1 MVFSSISP
9 TRSSKN
15 IANVVY
21 GVAAQTLIL
30 LKRAL
35 KMQHGRAV
43 LTQKSLQAIPEN
55 RSTLKLTL
63 HSQCTHQ

>member
-1 MVFSSISP
+1 MMFSSIS
-9 TRSSKN
+9 RARFSEN

-30 LKRAL
+30 LKPAL

-43 LTQKSLQAIPEN
+43 LTQKVGKQY
-55 RSTLKLTL
+55 LKIAAL
-63 HSQCTHQ
+63 

>member
-9 TRSSKN
+9 ARSSKN
-15 IANVVY
+15 IAKVVH

-35 KMQHGRAV
+35 KNTTWRAV
-43 LTQKSLQAIPEN
+43 LTQKLASN
-55 RSTLKLTL
+55 T
-63 HSQCTHQ
+63 

>member
-9 TRSSKN
+9 ARSSGN

-21 GVAAQTLIL
+21 GVAVQTLIL

-35 KMQHGRAV
+35 KMQHGRVV
-43 LTQKSLQAIPEN
+43 LTQKAGKQY
-55 RSTLKLTL
+55 LKIAAL
-63 HSQCTHQ
+63 

>member
-9 TRSSKN
+9 ARSSEN

-43 LTQKSLQAIPEN
+43 LTQKAGKQY
-55 RSTLKLTL
+55 LKIVAL
-63 HSQCTHQ
+63 

>member
-9 TRSSKN
+9 ARSSKN

-30 LKRAL
+30 LK
-35 KMQHGRAV
+35 MQHGRAV
-43 LTQKSLQAIPEN
+43 LTQKACKQY
-55 RSTLKLTL
+55 LKIAAL
-63 HSQCTHQ
+63 